1 MLLNVISC
9 QGQGN
14 WLIVDYIEIKTEPY
28 LFICLTLFFRKT
40 IKEGPFGK
48 KKKKEKNL
56 SFKSV
61 SQSTRE
67 SKTFFFFINT
77 GTCLY
82 MTNNNNNN
90 NNNNKDIYC
99 AQIL

>member
-1 MLLNVISC
+1 MLLNLISC
-9 QGQGN
+9 QGN

-40 IKEGPFGK
+40 IKEGPFG

-90 NNNNKDIYC
+90 NNNKDIYC